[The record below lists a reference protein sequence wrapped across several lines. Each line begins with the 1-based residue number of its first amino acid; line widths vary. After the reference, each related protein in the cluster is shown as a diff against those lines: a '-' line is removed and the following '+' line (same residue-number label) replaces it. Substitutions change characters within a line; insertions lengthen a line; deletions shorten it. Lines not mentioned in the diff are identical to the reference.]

1 MSKGVLRNIG
11 IGLLLIPLSFLL
23 LFTFGEVFSGDIS
36 GLSHLFQAA
45 PLVLLIVLAYKKPYI
60 AGVILLLAGLGLG
73 ILYPLKAPFNLQTI
87 VIVEMVLFIPPC
99 VAGLL
104 LMLSSKKT

>member
-1 MSKGVLRNIG
+1 MG

-23 LFTFGEVFSGDIS
+23 LFTFGE
-36 GLSHLFQAA
+36 
-45 PLVLLIVLAYKKPYI
+45 VLLIVLAYKKPYI

-73 ILYPLKAPFNLQTI
+73 ILYQLKAPFNLQTI
-87 VIVEMVLFIPPC
+87 VIVEMVLFVPPC
-99 VAGLL
+99 IAGLL